1 MEYNSIKE
9 PWTLGGDKM
18 KTIRII
24 IIFLLAVFFSMIIY
38 GKCFAATVDAASC
51 SQDDVQTAID
61 SAIRGD
67 TVKIPACAE
76 TTWDTA
82 VTITKAITLQGA
94 GAGLTNITGNI
105 TPATD
110 SYYGVKTSWMI
121 RFNPSSIA
129 DDSDVLLR
137 ITGFTFNL
145 NYKNNAIHVQ
155 NISTTVDLN
164 KVVIDNNT
172 FSNCRTYYDSSHSP
186 TFDKTIMFHGNIY
199 GVVHSNTFSGWVG
212 LFTTGNRYG
221 NGGLTSF
228 TTEPFSHG
236 TSGFMFYEDNTI
248 SYTGTDPDQI
258 FGGSW
263 GGAYVVRYNTIDITQ
278 NIYKSLTDWHGNQPS
293 GTLYGVRGGEMYG
306 NKITRAVGT
315 TNYTRIS
322 DMAGGK
328 HLNYYNAVT
337 TGAYAGLQVRETY
350 IDHVTGY
357 ACPSSALY
365 SGNYCST
372 SGQPQHVEDTYIWN
386 NRYGA
391 TPETGTQITTA
402 SNSTGTDTGIKR
414 LRQNYEYWL
423 PNTNSPCNT
432 DGTCDSGIGC
442 GSATPT
448 GNCTTGAAYWK
459 TSNPGSCTNLTN
471 LVGASHSSNISGTL
485 YRCYPT
491 NVWTVYYNPYT
502 YPHPLRSDVPADTTA
517 PSISNFSPLAKV
529 ECTDTSA
536 PYTQDVVI
544 SIKAT
549 DQTTPI
555 TCKWDTSV
563 DGTPTYTELS
573 NTFTGSGDTFS
584 ATATLNCGTINTIY
598 YACTDGTNA
607 SAVTSSTVEVGQY
620 GDDVPAT
627 ITNVSMTNQACST
640 TQKIVVTTDKQATC
654 KWDTS
659 DKAYADMA
667 NTFTRTVDTTHH
679 EVSVTQNCSASV
691 TRYVRCSTVQGVA
704 NSSST
709 AITITTDG
717 AKSVTLGTG
726 SLTIGIGTGTLSVTI
741 LP

>member
-1 MEYNSIKE
+1 
-9 PWTLGGDKM
+9 M

-82 VTITKAITLQGA
+82 VTITKSITLQGA

-627 ITNVSMTNQACST
+627 ITNVSTTNQACST
-640 TQKIVVTTDKQATC
+640 TQKFVVTTDKQSTC
-654 KWDTS
+654 KWDTA
-659 DKAYADMA
+659 DVAYASMA
-667 NTFTRTVDTTHH
+667 NTFTSTVDTTHH
-679 EVSVTQNCSASV
+679 EVSVTQNCSESV
-691 TRYVRCSTVQGVA
+691 TRYVRCSTTQGAV

-709 AITITTDG
+709 AITVTTDA

-726 SLTIGIGTGTLSVTI
+726 NLTIGIGTGTLSVTI

>member
-1 MEYNSIKE
+1 
-9 PWTLGGDKM
+9 
-18 KTIRII
+18 
-24 IIFLLAVFFSMIIY
+24 
-38 GKCFAATVDAASC
+38 
-51 SQDDVQTAID
+51 
-61 SAIRGD
+61 
-67 TVKIPACAE
+67 
-76 TTWDTA
+76 
-82 VTITKAITLQGA
+82 
-94 GAGLTNITGNI
+94 
-105 TPATD
+105 
-110 SYYGVKTSWMI
+110 
-121 RFNPSSIA
+121 
-129 DDSDVLLR
+129 
-137 ITGFTFNL
+137 
-145 NYKNNAIHVQ
+145 
-155 NISTTVDLN
+155 
-164 KVVIDNNT
+164 
-172 FSNCRTYYDSSHSP
+172 
-186 TFDKTIMFHGNIY
+186 
-199 GVVHSNTFSGWVG
+199 
-212 LFTTGNRYG
+212 
-221 NGGLTSF
+221 
-228 TTEPFSHG
+228 
-236 TSGFMFYEDNTI
+236 
-248 SYTGTDPDQI
+248 
-258 FGGSW
+258 
-263 GGAYVVRYNTIDITQ
+263 
-278 NIYKSLTDWHGNQPS
+278 
-293 GTLYGVRGGEMYG
+293 
-306 NKITRAVGT
+306 
-315 TNYTRIS
+315 
-322 DMAGGK
+322 
-328 HLNYYNAVT
+328 
-337 TGAYAGLQVRETY
+337 
-350 IDHVTGY
+350 
-357 ACPSSALY
+357 
-365 SGNYCST
+365 
-372 SGQPQHVEDTYIWN
+372 
-386 NRYGA
+386 
-391 TPETGTQITTA
+391 
-402 SNSTGTDTGIKR
+402 
-414 LRQNYEYWL
+414 
-423 PNTNSPCNT
+423 
-432 DGTCDSGIGC
+432 
-442 GSATPT
+442 
-448 GNCTTGAAYWK
+448 
-459 TSNPGSCTNLTN
+459 
-471 LVGASHSSNISGTL
+471 VGASHSSNISGTL

>member
-1 MEYNSIKE
+1 
-9 PWTLGGDKM
+9 M

-627 ITNVSMTNQACST
+627 ITNVSTTNQACST
-640 TQKIVVTTDKQATC
+640 TQKFVVTTDKQSTC
-654 KWDTS
+654 KWDTA
-659 DKAYADMA
+659 DVAYASMA
-667 NTFTRTVDTTHH
+667 NTFTSTVDTTHH
-679 EVSVTQNCSASV
+679 EVSVTQNCSESV
-691 TRYVRCSTVQGVA
+691 TRYVRCSTTQGAV

-709 AITITTDG
+709 AITVTTDA

-726 SLTIGIGTGTLSVTI
+726 NLTIGIGTGTLSVTI

>member
-1 MEYNSIKE
+1 
-9 PWTLGGDKM
+9 M

-293 GTLYGVRGGEMYG
+293 GTMYGVRGGEMYG

>member
-1 MEYNSIKE
+1 
-9 PWTLGGDKM
+9 M

>member
-293 GTLYGVRGGEMYG
+293 GTMYGVRGGEMYG

-627 ITNVSMTNQACST
+627 ITNVSTTNQACST
-640 TQKIVVTTDKQATC
+640 TQKFVVTTDKQSTC
-654 KWDTS
+654 KWDTA
-659 DKAYADMA
+659 DVAYASMA
-667 NTFTRTVDTTHH
+667 NTFTSTVDTTHH
-679 EVSVTQNCSASV
+679 EVSVTQNCSESV
-691 TRYVRCSTVQGVA
+691 TRYVRCSTTQGAV

-709 AITITTDG
+709 AITVTTDA

-726 SLTIGIGTGTLSVTI
+726 NLTIGIGTGTLSVTI

>member
-1 MEYNSIKE
+1 
-9 PWTLGGDKM
+9 M

-82 VTITKAITLQGA
+82 VTITKSITLQGA

-293 GTLYGVRGGEMYG
+293 GTMYGVRGGEMYG

-627 ITNVSMTNQACST
+627 ITNVSTTNQACST
-640 TQKIVVTTDKQATC
+640 TQKFVVTTDKQSTC
-654 KWDTS
+654 KWDTA
-659 DKAYADMA
+659 DVAYASMA
-667 NTFTRTVDTTHH
+667 NTFTSTVDTTHH
-679 EVSVTQNCSASV
+679 EVSVTQNCSESV
-691 TRYVRCSTVQGVA
+691 TRYVRCSTTQGAV

-709 AITITTDG
+709 AITVTTDA

-726 SLTIGIGTGTLSVTI
+726 NLTIGIGTGTLSVTI

>member
-1 MEYNSIKE
+1 
-9 PWTLGGDKM
+9 M

-82 VTITKAITLQGA
+82 VTITKSITLQGA

-293 GTLYGVRGGEMYG
+293 GTMYGVRGGEMYG